1 MLPKNHQ
8 FIYETLLDR
17 LLTLAKAIE
26 ETDTL
31 ARTQVLGE
39 IQTLMREQV
48 LSLSDDNLAIE
59 VAAQWRRVQTELI
72 RSWRLLETDWLFL
85 ASSGKSSDRR
95 LETIRQRLTTLM
107 QYCHLLLA

>member
-1 MLPKNHQ
+1 MLPKNHR

-17 LLTLAKAIE
+17 LLTLAEAIE